1 MPLRWSR
8 IVRFSVSLLVLAALA
23 EVSGAWAQDAAANGR
38 IAGKIL
44 NASTGMSVPSATVTV
59 AGTGLSATTALDGSY
74 VLDAVPAGTQDV
86 SVTRDGYQ
94 TANVTGVVVAA
105 GETARLDAPL
115 NPVAEQVVTMEAFS
129 VAAAVVQQSGLG
141 LLLARQK
148 AVAVSDA
155 IASDEISRLAVG
167 NAAEALGKTPGT
179 SVVDGKY
186 VVIRG
191 LGDRYTN
198 TQMNGTSVPS
208 ADPDRRAVQMD
219 QFPSD
224 VIDSITTLKSFTPD
238 QPGAFSG
245 GSVNIKTKSF
255 PEEFFLTV
263 SAKTAFTTT
272 VTGEP
277 ILTVPGGGKD
287 WQGRDDGTRGLSSA
301 VPNPMP
307 PSLTTTT
314 AQLAARTGNFGPA
327 EQLDAISKGFH
338 NATFFPRSRKARP
351 DAGFG
356 VAVGDSLSLE
366 NGQTYGYVASLSYE
380 RSTQHYAGG
389 ITGRYAQGSVNPASP
404 SFVDIS
410 RVFTTDVSAYN
421 FAAAYRQSPN
431 VPGGKPAFGV
441 TQSSQNVDWGSYLQL
456 SWRPRYNHE
465 FVATFFHNQSAE
477 DRVQRGVG
485 EAVRS
490 DSGGEFRENYDLLY
504 TERGVTSFQLSGKS
518 NLESWNDATLE
529 WRAALSRSTQDQPD
543 YRNFEFKW
551 SFTLQE
557 FDPSGIT
564 NSRYFRELQ
573 EESRDLAV
581 DFTRPF
587 ALAGGRSFTLKSGVA
602 LTDGDR
608 TNRER
613 AFSIE
618 GANTRTRAA
627 IEAYPNPVGLTART
641 PNSVSFGTVMREI
654 PANLNYDGEQTF
666 TAGYVMGDYQWSSAW
681 RAIGGLRYERSE
693 LSTRPL
699 PVPGVTVRR
708 GEIRQSDA
716 LPALALVWT
725 PRERQNIRASY
736 GRTLARPTFRELAD
750 VVNYEAFTDEF
761 IGGNPD
767 LELTMIDNLDLRWER
782 FPRGGEVLAASLFY
796 KRLENPIEQVFA
808 DGRIF
813 PNNVETGTVYGVEV
827 EARRKLDF
835 LAARLEDVTL
845 GFNASL
851 IASEVKISPGEL
863 KLIRAVF
870 PRAKDTRA
878 LFGQSPYLVNLD
890 VTWAVPSWGS
900 TFTGIYGV
908 SGERLDLVTTG
919 ALPDV
924 FEQPAPAVDFVWSQR
939 LSRRFKL
946 KVTAKNLLDPAREK
960 TLEHGGVVYRYQSL
974 HSGRTFSA
982 GVTYEFN

>member
-8 IVRFSVSLLVLAALA
+8 FFRLLVSLLFLAALA
-23 EVSGAWAQDAAANGR
+23 GVSGAWAQDAAANGR

-74 VLDAVPAGTQDV
+74 VLDDVPAGTQDV

-94 TANVTGVVVAA
+94 TANVTGVVVTA
-105 GETARLDAPL
+105 GETARIDAPL
-115 NPVAEQVVTMEAFS
+115 NPVAEQIITMEAFS

-255 PEEFFLTV
+255 PEEFFLTL

-277 ILTVPGGGKD
+277 ILGVPGGGKD

-327 EQLDAISKGFH
+327 EQLDALSKGFH

-351 DAGFG
+351 DSGFG
-356 VAVGDSLSLE
+356 VAIGDSISLE

-380 RSTQHYAGG
+380 RSTQHYTDG

-421 FAAAYRQSPN
+421 FAAAYRQFPN

-441 TQSSQNVDWGSYLQL
+441 TQSSENVDWGSYLQL

-529 WRAALSRSTQDQPD
+529 WRASLSRSTQDQPD

-573 EESRDLAV
+573 EESRDVAV

-587 ALAGGRSFTLKSGVA
+587 ALAGGRSFTLKTGLA
-602 LTDGDR
+602 HTDGDR

-618 GANTRTRAA
+618 GANTRTRAS
-627 IEAYPNPVGLTART
+627 IEAYPNPVGITART
-641 PNSVSFGTVMREI
+641 PNSVAFGTVMREI

-681 RAIGGLRYERSE
+681 RAIGGLRYERTE

-716 LPALALVWT
+716 LPAVALVWT

-782 FPRGGEVLAASLFY
+782 FPRGGEVLAASLFC
-796 KRLENPIEQVFA
+796 KRLQNPIEQIFA

-813 PNNVETGTVYGVEV
+813 PNNVETGTVYGVEL
-827 EARRKLDF
+827 EARRKLDV
-835 LAARLEDVTL
+835 LNARLENVTV

-851 IASEVKISPGEL
+851 IASEVKISPREL

-870 PRAKDTRA
+870 PQAKDTRA

-890 VTWAVPSWGS
+890 VSWAVPAWGS

-960 TLEHGGVVYRYQSL
+960 TLEHAGVIYRYQSF
-974 HSGRTFSA
+974 HRGRTFSA

>member
-1 MPLRWSR
+1 MSQRWSR
-8 IVRFSVSLLVLAALA
+8 VTQGLLPLLVILLAGVSEVLA
-23 EVSGAWAQDAAANGR
+23 EGSIPSGR

-44 NASTGMSVPSATVTV
+44 NAATGMSVPSATVTV
-59 AGTGLSATTALDGSY
+59 ADSTLSTTTALDGSF
-74 VLDAVPAGTQDV
+74 VIEDVPAGSRDV
-86 SVTRDGYQ
+86 MVAREGYQ
-94 TANVTGVVVAA
+94 TARFTGVSVVV
-105 GETARLDAPL
+105 GEVARLDAPL
-115 NPVAEQVVTMEAFS
+115 TPVPEQVITMEAFS

-155 IASDEISRLAVG
+155 IASDEIGRLAVS

-208 ADPDRRAVQMD
+208 ADPDKRAVQMD

-255 PEEFFLTV
+255 PEQFFFTA
-263 SAKTAFTTT
+263 SAKTAYTSG

-277 ILTVPGGGKD
+277 VLWVPGGQKD
-287 WQGRDDGTRGLSSA
+287 WQGRDDGTRGLSAS

-307 PSLTTTT
+307 ASLTPTT
-314 AQLAARTGNFGPA
+314 AQLAARAGNFGPA
-327 EQLDAISKGFH
+327 EQLDAVSKGFH

-351 DAGFG
+351 ASGFG
-356 VAVGDSLSLE
+356 VAVGDSLSFE
-366 NGQTYGYVASLSYE
+366 NGQALGYVASLSYD
-380 RSTQHYAGG
+380 RSTQHYSEG
-389 ITGRYAQGSVNPASP
+389 ITSRYAQGSINPASP

-410 RVFTTDVSAYN
+410 RVFTTDISAYN
-421 FAAAYRQSPN
+421 FAAAYRRLPE

-441 TQSSQNVDWGSYLQL
+441 TQSAESVDWGSYLQL

-504 TERGVTSFQLSGKS
+504 TERGVSSLQLAGKS
-518 NLESWNDATLE
+518 NLESWNDATIE
-529 WRAALSRSTQDQPD
+529 WRAAVSRSTQDQPD

-573 EESRDLAV
+573 EESRDVAV

-587 ALAGGRSFTLKSGVA
+587 TLTGGRNFTVKTGLALAA
-602 LTDGDR
+602 GDR

-627 IEAYPNPVGLTART
+627 IESYPNPVGITART
-641 PNSVSFGTVMREI
+641 PTSVSFGTVMREI
-654 PANLNYDGEQTF
+654 PANLNYDGDQTF
-666 TAGYVMGDYQWSSAW
+666 TAGYLMGDYQWSARW
-681 RAIGGLRYERSE
+681 RAIGGLRYERTE
-693 LSTRPL
+693 VTTKPL

-716 LPALALVWT
+716 LPALSVVWT
-725 PRERQNIRASY
+725 PRERQNVRASY

-767 LELTMIDNLDLRWER
+767 LQLTMIDNLDLRWEL
-782 FPRGGEVLAASLFY
+782 FPRGGEVLAASFFY

-808 DGRIF
+808 NGRIF
-813 PNNVETGTVYGVEV
+813 PNNVGSGIVYGVEL

-835 LAARLEDVTL
+835 LSSRLENGSI

-851 IASEVKISPGEL
+851 IASEVKISSGEL

-870 PRAKDTRA
+870 PQAKDTRA

-890 VTWAVPSWGS
+890 VSWAVPGWGA

-908 SGERLDLVTTG
+908 AGERLDLVTTG

-946 KVTAKNLLDPAREK
+946 KFTAKNLLDPAREK
-960 TLEHGGVVYRYQSL
+960 TLEHGGVIYRYQSL
-974 HSGRTFSA
+974 HRGRTFSA

>member
-1 MPLRWSR
+1 MSQRWSR
-8 IVRFSVSLLVLAALA
+8 IFRNSLFLLAVLLAGVSEILAQ
-23 EVSGAWAQDAAANGR
+23 GAPATGR

-44 NASTGMSVPSATVTV
+44 NGATGMSVPSATVTV
-59 AGTGLSATTALDGSY
+59 AEAGVSATTALDGSY
-74 VLDAVPAGTQDV
+74 VIEDVPAGSRDIT
-86 SVTRDGYQ
+86 VTRDGYQ
-94 TANVTGVVVAA
+94 TAQFTGVAVAA

-155 IASDEISRLAVG
+155 IASDEIGRLAVS

-255 PEEFFLTV
+255 PEEFFFTV
-263 SAKTAFTTT
+263 SAKTAYNTA
-272 VTGEP
+272 VTGEA
-277 ILTVPGGGKD
+277 ILGVPGGGKD
-287 WQGRDDGTRGLSSA
+287 WQGRDDGTRGLSAA

-314 AQLAARTGNFGPA
+314 AQLAARVGNFGPA

-351 DAGFG
+351 DSGFG
-356 VAVGDSLSLE
+356 VAVGDSIAFES
-366 NGQTYGYVASLSYE
+366 GQTVGYVASLSYD
-380 RSTQHYAGG
+380 RSTQHYTDG
-389 ITGRYAQGSVNPASP
+389 IAGRYAQGSVNPASP

-410 RVFTTDVSAYN
+410 RVFTTDVSVYN
-421 FAAAYRQSPN
+421 FAEAYRRFPN

-441 TQSSQNVDWGSYLQL
+441 TQSSENVDWGSYLQL

-504 TERGVTSFQLSGKS
+504 TERGVTSFQLSGKT
-518 NLESWNDATLE
+518 NLESWNDSTLE
-529 WRAALSRSTQDQPD
+529 WRAALSRSTQEQPD

-564 NSRYFRELQ
+564 NSRYFRELE

-587 ALAGGRSFTLKSGVA
+587 SLQGGRSFTLKTGVA
-602 LTDGDR
+602 HTEGDR

-627 IEAYPNPVGLTART
+627 IEAYPNPVGITART

-654 PANLNYDGEQTF
+654 PANLNYNGDQAF
-666 TAGYVMGDYQWSSAW
+666 TAGYVMGDYQWSPQW
-681 RAIGGLRYERSE
+681 RAIGGLRYERTE
-693 LSTRPL
+693 VVTEPL

-708 GEIRQSDA
+708 GEIRQTDA
-716 LPALALVWT
+716 LPAASLVWT
-725 PRERQNIRASY
+725 PRERQNVRASY

-767 LELTMIDNLDLRWER
+767 LELTMIDNLDLRWEH

-796 KRLENPIEQVFA
+796 KRLENPIEQVFSN
-808 DGRIF
+808 GRIF
-813 PNNVETGTVYGVEV
+813 PNNVDNGIVYGIEL

-835 LAARLEDVTL
+835 LNSQLDNWSVGL
-845 GFNASL
+845 NATL
-851 IASEVKISPGEL
+851 IASKVKISKGEL
-863 KLIRAVF
+863 ALIRAVF
-870 PRAKDTRA
+870 PQAKDTRT

-890 VTWAVPSWGS
+890 VSWAVPSWGA

-939 LSRRFKL
+939 VSRRFKL

-960 TLEHGGVVYRYQSL
+960 TLEHAGVIYRYQSF
-974 HSGRTFSA
+974 HRGRTFSA
-982 GVTYEFN
+982 GITYEFN